1 MYSVEIFYN
10 DGTSDF
16 YGETFTNLTEAKDEA
31 KLIFCDYSDVDNV
44 QVLNTESGETL
55 FSVN

>member
-10 DGTSDF
+10 DGTSGF
-16 YGETFTNLTEAKDEA
+16 HGETFATLAEAKEEA
-31 KLIFCDYSDVDNV
+31 ETYFSYYRDVDNA